1 MQSVVHW
8 LAQSRM
14 AVQLPLGLD
23 AVTSISFHTVQGVSP
38 PLFWSP
44 TIVPSL
50 LWFHGETGRHSDNF
64 LLPWE
69 RLSGFFL
76 NPSCLCHPAG
86 SSPLGM
92 GRSINTPCMV
102 NLGAPSRNFWSRS
115 RKMHQC
121 LVIPFKNV
129 STWAKFSLRV
139 ARLVSKNV

>member
-14 AVQLPLGLD
+14 AVRLPLGLD
-23 AVTSISFHTVQGVSP
+23 TVTSISFHTVQGVSP

-76 NPSCLCHPAG
+76 NPSCLVTQQG
-86 SSPLGM
+86 PLPWEWG
-92 GRSINTPCMV
+92 G
-102 NLGAPSRNFWSRS
+102 
-115 RKMHQC
+115 
-121 LVIPFKNV
+121 V
-129 STWAKFSLRV
+129 STLLAW
-139 ARLVSKNV
+139 